1 MAKSNMI
8 KIASRFGKIFIV
20 TQIALTSRLIQG
32 KASRNRTLQTFHTS
46 PGAFSVRGG
55 EEKIKA

>member
-1 MAKSNMI
+1 MI